1 MGNIVNPPSPPPPP
15 PAPPPLAPTPAGP
28 TPTEQAATEARE
40 RQRRGIGTIATS
52 YRGLL
57 PSEGPVFRRKSLLG
71 E

>member
-1 MGNIVNPPSPPPPP
+1 MGNIFNPPSPPPLP
-15 PAPPPLAPTPAGP
+15 PAPPPPEPVGP
-28 TPTEQAATEARE
+28 TPSEQAATEARE

-57 PSEGPVFRRKSLLG
+57 PAEGPAFRRKSLLG